1 MECSK
6 PKKWENL
13 TVSNVNKYKQQREHA
28 GCYWES
34 NLAQMTGN
42 QFGTWELGVSLKE
55 KQLHKA
61 P

>member
-42 QFGTWELGVSLKE
+42 QFGTV
-55 KQLHKA
+55 
-61 P
+61 